1 MAARKIDDMEL
12 YFGNKIIVTDFIDN
26 NHVDCEPKYEGLLK
40 VNHCGWVLSQIES
53 EIPSINT
60 DLLHCRI
67 EDLKKKVN
75 FIYVCS
81 IVAYFLCINPKI
93 ESHKTPH
100 S

>member
-1 MAARKIDDMEL
+1 MEL

-60 DLLHCRI
+60 DLLHCRL
-67 EDLKKKVN
+67 EEYFSFGRKKLILSMYALLLDIFKV
-75 FIYVCS
+75 
-81 IVAYFLCINPKI
+81 
-93 ESHKTPH
+93 
-100 S
+100 